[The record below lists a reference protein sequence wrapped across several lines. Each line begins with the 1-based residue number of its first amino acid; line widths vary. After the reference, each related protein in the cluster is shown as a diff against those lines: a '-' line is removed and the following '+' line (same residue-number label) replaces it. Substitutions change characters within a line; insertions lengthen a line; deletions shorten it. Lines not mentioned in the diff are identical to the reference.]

1 MRKFTATLLAA
12 ALIAPAVA
20 APAMAAPGH
29 SQGQSHAQN
38 QRQQPGKQQA
48 GHQQTGK
55 GPQFRKGEKFD
66 RSRATHYQVVDY
78 RKYRNVK
85 APPKGYHYVR
95 SGNDLLLVGMT
106 SGIVAAVTSGM
117 FR

>member
-12 ALIAPAVA
+12 ALIAPVVA
-20 APAMAAPGH
+20 TPAMAAPGH
-29 SQGQSHAQN
+29 SQSQSHSQN
-38 QRQQPGKQQA
+38 QRQQP
-48 GHQQTGK
+48 GK

-66 RSRATHYQVVDY
+66 RNRATHYQVVDY

-95 SGNDLLLVGMT
+95 SGNDMLLVGVT

>member
-12 ALIAPAVA
+12 ALIAPVIAT
-20 APAMAAPGH
+20 PAMAAPGH
-29 SQGQSHAQN
+29 SQSQSHSPD
-38 QRQQPGKQQA
+38 RREQPG
-48 GHQQTGK
+48 HQKSGK

-95 SGNDLLLVGMT
+95 SGNDMLLVGVT

>member
-12 ALIAPAVA
+12 ALIAPVIATPAV
-20 APAMAAPGH
+20 AAPGH
-29 SQGQSHAQN
+29 SQSQSHLQK
-38 QRQQPGKQQA
+38 QHQQA
-48 GHQQTGK
+48 GHQQSGK
-55 GPQFRKGEKFD
+55 GPQFRKGEKFV
-66 RSRATHYQVVDY
+66 RNRATHYQVVDY

-95 SGNDLLLVGMT
+95 SGNDMLLVGVT

>member
-1 MRKFTATLLAA
+1 MRKFTTTLLAA
-12 ALIAPAVA
+12 ALIAPVVA
-20 APAMAAPGH
+20 TPAMAAPGH
-29 SQGQSHAQN
+29 SQSQSHSQN
-38 QRQQPGKQQA
+38 QRQQP
-48 GHQQTGK
+48 GK

-66 RSRATHYQVVDY
+66 RNRATHYQVVDY

-95 SGNDLLLVGMT
+95 SGNDMLLVGVT

>member
-12 ALIAPAVA
+12 ALIAPVIAT
-20 APAMAAPGH
+20 PAMAAPGH
-29 SQGQSHAQN
+29 SQSQSHSKDQAQN
-38 QRQQPGKQQA
+38 QHQQP
-48 GHQQTGK
+48 GK

-66 RSRATHYQVVDY
+66 RNRATHYQVVDY

-95 SGNDLLLVGMT
+95 SGNDMLLVGVT